1 MIETNTIVLRLLLSL
16 FLTGVVGWERE
27 KYDKPAGFR
36 THILVGVGSTV
47 IMIVSFTMGV
57 LYEHIEPDPG
67 RIAAQV
73 VSGIGFLGAGTIIR
87 EGFSVKGLTT
97 AASLWA
103 AAAIGL
109 TVGLGMYFMAI
120 LATLIVF
127 FTLFVLNRIEMIGVG
142 AKYKMLDCRVDD
154 SPGIL
159 GQIAEVLGNEE
170 ANIEDVQVDR
180 DKLSQETVVRFDLK
194 FSEETDINKI
204 NRNLL
209 ELDGLLEFKWY

>member
-1 MIETNTIVLRLLLSL
+1 MIETGTIIIRLFLSLLL
-16 FLTGVVGWERE
+16 TGIVGWERE

-57 LYEHIEPDPG
+57 MYEHIEPDPG

-109 TVGLGMYFMAI
+109 TVGLGMYDMAI
-120 LATLIVF
+120 IATIIVF
-127 FTLFVLNRIEMIGVG
+127 FTLFVLNRIEMIGITT
-142 AKYKMLDCRVDD
+142 KYKMLDCRVDD
-154 SPGIL
+154 SPGVL
-159 GQIAEVLGNEE
+159 GDIAEVLGEQQ

-194 FSEETDINKI
+194 FSEDTDINKI
-204 NRNLL
+204 NRELL